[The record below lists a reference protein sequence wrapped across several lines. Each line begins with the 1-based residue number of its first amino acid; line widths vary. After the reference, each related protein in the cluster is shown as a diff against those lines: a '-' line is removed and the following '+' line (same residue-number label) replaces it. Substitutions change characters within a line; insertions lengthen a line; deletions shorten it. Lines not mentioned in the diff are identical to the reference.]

1 MGQHFVD
8 VMKKA
13 RHEKGWTQYRL
24 AKECGM
30 SREMIGKLELEMHSP
45 MISTVERIC
54 SALGIE
60 IVFKR
65 KKKRKEARHE
75 RRHEPT

>member
-1 MGQHFVD
+1 MGQHFVE

-13 RHEKGWTQYRL
+13 RNEKGWTQYRL
-24 AKECGM
+24 AKESGL
-30 SREMIGKLELEMHSP
+30 SREMISKLELEIHSP

-60 IVFKR
+60 IVSKR
-65 KKKRKEARHE
+65 KHE
-75 RRHEPT
+75 K

>member
-1 MGQHFVD
+1 MAQHFVD

-24 AKECGM
+24 AKECGL
-30 SREMIGKLELEMHSP
+30 SREMISKLELEMHSP

-65 KKKRKEARHE
+65 KKKRKVE
-75 RRHEPT
+75 R

>member
-24 AKECGM
+24 AKECGL
-30 SREMIGKLELEMHSP
+30 SREMISKLELERHSP
-45 MISTVERIC
+45 MIKTVERIC

-65 KKKRKEARHE
+65 
-75 RRHEPT
+75 RREEQT

>member
-24 AKECGM
+24 AKESGL

-60 IVFKR
+60 IVFRR
-65 KKKRKEARHE
+65 KKKRKVES
-75 RRHEPT
+75 

>member
-8 VMKKA
+8 VIKKA

-30 SREMIGKLELEMHSP
+30 SREMIGKLELGIHSP

-54 SALGIE
+54 SALEIE

-65 KKKRKEARHE
+65 RKKRKVEM
-75 RRHEPT
+75 

>member
-8 VMKKA
+8 VIKKA

-24 AKECGM
+24 AKECGL
-30 SREMIGKLELEMHSP
+30 SREMIAKLELERHSP

-54 SALGIE
+54 AALEIE
-60 IVFKR
+60 IVFKC
-65 KKKRKEARHE
+65 KKKRKVE
-75 RRHEPT
+75 R

>member
-8 VMKKA
+8 VIKKA

-24 AKECGM
+24 AKECGL
-30 SREMIGKLELEMHSP
+30 SREMIGKLELEIHSP

-54 SALGIE
+54 SALEIE

-65 KKKRKEARHE
+65 KKKRKVE
-75 RRHEPT
+75 R

>member
-1 MGQHFVD
+1 MGQHFVE

-13 RHEKGWTQYRL
+13 RNEEGWTQYRL
-24 AKECGM
+24 AKESGL
-30 SREMIGKLELEMHSP
+30 SREMISKLELEIHSP

-65 KKKRKEARHE
+65 KHEKRAKKES
-75 RRHEPT
+75 

>member
-13 RHEKGWTQYRL
+13 RNEKGWTQYRL
-24 AKECGM
+24 AKESGL
-30 SREMIGKLELEMHSP
+30 SREMIAKLELERHSP
-45 MISTVERIC
+45 MIKTVERIC

-65 KKKRKEARHE
+65 KHEKRTKKES
-75 RRHEPT
+75 

>member
-24 AKECGM
+24 AKESGL

-54 SALGIE
+54 SALEIE
-60 IVFKR
+60 IVFRK
-65 KKKRKEARHE
+65 KKKRKVEK
-75 RRHEPT
+75 

>member
-8 VMKKA
+8 VIKKA

-24 AKECGM
+24 AKESGL
-30 SREMIGKLELEMHSP
+30 SREMIAKLELEMHSP

-60 IVFKR
+60 IVFRK
-65 KKKRKEARHE
+65 KKKRKVES
-75 RRHEPT
+75 

>member
-24 AKECGM
+24 ATECGL
-30 SREMIGKLELEMHSP
+30 SREMISKLELEMHSP

-65 KKKRKEARHE
+65 KHEKRAKKES
-75 RRHEPT
+75 

>member
-8 VMKKA
+8 VIKKA

-30 SREMIGKLELEMHSP
+30 SREMIGKLELGIHSP

-65 KKKRKEARHE
+65 KHEKKAKKES
-75 RRHEPT
+75 

>member
-24 AKECGM
+24 AKESGM
-30 SREMIGKLELEMHSP
+30 SREMIGKLELGIHSP

-54 SALGIE
+54 SALEIE

-65 KKKRKEARHE
+65 KKKRKVE
-75 RRHEPT
+75 R

>member
-13 RHEKGWTQYRL
+13 RNEKGWTQYKL
-24 AKECGM
+24 AKESGL
-30 SREMIGKLELEMHSP
+30 SREKISKLELEMHSP

-54 SALGIE
+54 SALEIE

-65 KKKRKEARHE
+65 KHEKRAKKES
-75 RRHEPT
+75 